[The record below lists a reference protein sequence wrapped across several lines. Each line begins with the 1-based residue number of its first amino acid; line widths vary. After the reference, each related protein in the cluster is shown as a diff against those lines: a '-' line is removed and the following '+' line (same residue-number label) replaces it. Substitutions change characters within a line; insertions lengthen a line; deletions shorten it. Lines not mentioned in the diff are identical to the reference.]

1 MLFKPS
7 RMHAAALA
15 VMLMFSVQA
24 QAANDDVKPV
34 ETKNVQEIVKKKSR
48 YTDEEREA
56 ERKRRVGIVERSN
69 HVFTLLGGE
78 MALQK
83 RQAGTALATYM
94 LMLNRTQDSEVAERA
109 LEMAVSL
116 NAFEQAE
123 RIYQKWREIE
133 PTPSAAQKR
142 MAWVYQLVRGGED
155 ASLSGLDDV
164 LAHADT
170 EQTRRIFLLL
180 ARTAVL
186 QPDLAEKTAE
196 EVRKAA
202 KRYPDMSE
210 AAIADV
216 IFSTQNNSQHAVEA
230 LQRLAA
236 LDADILP
243 PTEMTLRLLVSSK
256 PEVLSRFFKET
267 DTSHLSPIWQE
278 LEIETLIADKQYDQ
292 AYSRLQQRLS
302 ADPNADLYIQA
313 AALAGQRKEP
323 LNVVGS
329 WLEKAYQIGTSEQQ
343 SRAAVIGAMRYAN
356 DKDYAQAK
364 MWVNRINDKSYV
376 FDKAVLQASLAA
388 ESGDN
393 AQALAIVRK
402 AQKLP
407 EQEGRYFG
415 SSDLQRLYIHALSQQ
430 NRPQDALVELNA
442 LAAKTMKQAERSGN
456 YERAAETLY
465 QRALVY
471 EKLGRYDRAI
481 ADLRQY
487 VAWQPNSA
495 AGMNAL
501 GYTMLTAPG
510 AHNIDEAFRLI
521 QAAYHLEP
529 ESAAINDSMGWAYYK
544 KGDAQAALPYLQYAL
559 EQYPDAEVAAHLG
572 EVLWQLGEQEKAKT
586 IWQQGLNMGGDMAVL
601 RKTMQRFGVAA
612 PKAAAKPV
620 KSK

>member
-15 VMLMFSVQA
+15 VMLLFPLQA
-24 QAANDDVKPV
+24 QAVNNDVKPV
-34 ETKNVQEIVKKKSR
+34 ETKTVQEIVKKKSR
-48 YTDEEREA
+48 YTAEEREA
-56 ERKRRVGIVERSN
+56 ERLRRLGIVNHSN
-69 HVFTLLGGE
+69 HVFTLLGAE

-83 RQAGTALATYM
+83 GEAGTALATYM
-94 LMLNRTQDSEVAERA
+94 LMLNRTQNPEIAERA

-133 PTPSAAQKR
+133 PDPGPAQKR
-142 MAWVYQLVRGGED
+142 MAWVRQLVRGGAD

-164 LAHADT
+164 LENADT

-180 ARTAVL
+180 AQTAVQ
-186 QPDLAEKTAE
+186 QPDLAGKTAD

-202 KRYPDMSE
+202 KRYPDMPE

-216 IFSTQNNSQHAVEA
+216 IFSAQENSSHAVKA

-236 LDADILP
+236 LDAEILP
-243 PTEMTLRLLVSSK
+243 PTELTLRLLAQRK

-267 DTSHLSPIWQE
+267 DVGSLSPIWQE
-278 LEIETLIADKQYDQ
+278 LEIESLIASRQFDQ

-302 ADPNADLYIQA
+302 DNPNPDLYIQA
-313 AALAGQRKEP
+313 AVLANMRKEP

-329 WLEKAYQIGTSEQQ
+329 LLEKAYQTGASEQQ
-343 SRAAVIGAMRYAN
+343 SRAAVIGAMRYA
-356 DKDYAQAK
+356 DAKDYAQANV
-364 MWVNRINDKSYV
+364 WAGRISDKNYI

-388 ESGDN
+388 EAGN
-393 AQALAIVRK
+393 YAEALAAVRK

-415 SSDLQRLYIHALSQQ
+415 SEDLQRLYIHSLSKQ
-430 NRPQDALVELNA
+430 NRPQDALAELNA
-442 LAAKTMKQAERSGN
+442 LAARTLKQAERSGN
-456 YERAAETLY
+456 YDRAAEILY

-471 EKLGRYDRAI
+471 EQLGRYDRAI

-487 VAWQPNSA
+487 LAWNPNSA
-495 AGMNAL
+495 TGMNAL

-510 AHNIDEAFRLI
+510 ASNIDEAFRLI

-544 KGDAQAALPYLQYAL
+544 KGDAQAALPYLQYAF

-572 EVLWQLGEQEKAKT
+572 EVLWQLGGQAKAKAV
-586 IWQQGLNMGGDMAVL
+586 WKQGLSMGGNIAVL
-601 RKTMQRFGVAA
+601 HKTMQRFGVPV
-612 PKAAAKPV
+612 PKAAGRSGRNK
-620 KSK
+620 

>member
-24 QAANDDVKPV
+24 QAANDDAKPV

-56 ERKRRVGIVERSN
+56 ERKRRMGIVAHSN

-83 RQAGTALATYM
+83 GEAGTALATYM
-94 LMLNRTQDSEVAERA
+94 LMLNRTQNPEIAERA

-123 RIYQKWREIE
+123 LIYQKWREIE
-133 PTPSAAQKR
+133 PTPGPAQKR
-142 MAWVYQLVRGGED
+142 MAWVRQLVRGGSD

-170 EQTRRIFLLL
+170 EQARRIFLLL
-180 ARTAVL
+180 AQTAVQ
-186 QPDLAEKTAE
+186 QPALAEKTAD
-196 EVRKAA
+196 EVRRAA
-202 KRYPDMSE
+202 KGYPNMPE

-216 IFSTQNNSQHAVEA
+216 IFSAQDNSERAVEA
-230 LQRLAA
+230 LQRLAE

-243 PTEMTLRLLVSSK
+243 PTQLTLRLLAQRK

-267 DTSHLSPIWQE
+267 DTGHLSPIWQE
-278 LEIETLIADKQYDQ
+278 LEIETLIADKQFDQ

-302 ADPNADLYIQA
+302 VDPNADLYIQA
-313 AALAGQRKEP
+313 AALAGQRQEP
-323 LNVVGS
+323 LSVVGGL
-329 WLEKAYQIGTSEQQ
+329 LEKAYQSGTSEQQ
-343 SRAAVIGAMRYAN
+343 SRAAVMAVMRYAN
-356 DKDYAQAK
+356 AKDYAQAK

-388 ESGDN
+388 ESGDHT
-393 AQALAIVRK
+393 QALAMARK

-415 SSDLQRLYIHALSQQ
+415 SEDLQRLYIHALSKQ

-442 LAAKTMKQAERSGN
+442 LAAKTLKQAERSGN

-471 EKLGRYDRAI
+471 EQLGRYDRAI

-487 VAWQPNSA
+487 LAWNPNSA
-495 AGMNAL
+495 TGMNAL

-510 AHNIDEAFRLI
+510 ASNIDEAFRLI

-572 EVLWQLGEQEKAKT
+572 EVLWQLGEREKAKT
-586 IWQQGLNMGGDMAVL
+586 VWQQGLGMEGNRAVL
-601 RKTMQRFGVAA
+601 QKTMQRFGVAA
-612 PKAAAKPV
+612 PKAAKPV
-620 KSK
+620 RNQ

>member
-24 QAANDDVKPV
+24 QAANDDAKPV

-48 YTDEEREA
+48 YSDEEREA
-56 ERKRRVGIVERSN
+56 ERKRRMGIVAHSN

-83 RQAGTALATYM
+83 GEAGTALATYM
-94 LMLNRTQDSEVAERA
+94 LMLNRTQNPEIAERA

-123 RIYQKWREIE
+123 LIYQKWREIE
-133 PTPSAAQKR
+133 PNPSPAQKR
-142 MAWVYQLVRGGED
+142 MAWVRQLVRGGSD

-170 EQTRRIFLLL
+170 EQARRIFLLL
-180 ARTAVL
+180 AQTAVQ
-186 QPDLAEKTAE
+186 QPALAEKTAD
-196 EVRKAA
+196 EVRRAA
-202 KRYPDMSE
+202 KGYPNMPE

-216 IFSTQNNSQHAVEA
+216 IFGAQDNSERAVEA
-230 LQRLAA
+230 LQRLAE

-243 PTEMTLRLLVSSK
+243 PTQLTLRLLAQRK

-267 DTSHLSPIWQE
+267 DTGHLSPIWQE
-278 LEIETLIADKQYDQ
+278 LEIETLIADKQFDQ

-302 ADPNADLYIQA
+302 VDPNADLYIQA
-313 AALAGQRKEP
+313 AALAGQRQEP
-323 LNVVGS
+323 LSVVGS
-329 WLEKAYQIGTSEQQ
+329 LLEKAYQSGTSEQQ
-343 SRAAVIGAMRYAN
+343 SRAAVMAVMRYAN
-356 DKDYAQAK
+356 AKDYAQAK

-388 ESGDN
+388 ESGDHT
-393 AQALAIVRK
+393 QALAMARK

-415 SSDLQRLYIHALSQQ
+415 SEDLQRLYIHALSKQ

-442 LAAKTMKQAERSGN
+442 LAAKTLKQADRSGN

-471 EKLGRYDRAI
+471 EQLGRYDRAI

-487 VAWQPNSA
+487 LAWNPNSA
-495 AGMNAL
+495 TGMNAL

-510 AHNIDEAFRLI
+510 ASNIDEAFRLI

-572 EVLWQLGEQEKAKT
+572 EVLWQLGEREKAKT
-586 IWQQGLNMGGDMAVL
+586 VWQQGLGMEGNRAVL
-601 RKTMQRFGVAA
+601 QKTMQRFGVVA
-612 PKAAAKPV
+612 PKAAKPV
-620 KSK
+620 RNQ

>member
-24 QAANDDVKPV
+24 QAANDDAKPV

-48 YTDEEREA
+48 YTDEDREA
-56 ERKRRVGIVERSN
+56 ERKRRMDIVAHSN

-83 RQAGTALATYM
+83 GEAGTALATYM
-94 LMLNRTQDSEVAERA
+94 LMLNRTQNPEIAERA

-123 RIYQKWREIE
+123 LIYQKWREIE
-133 PTPSAAQKR
+133 PNPGPAQKR
-142 MAWVYQLVRGGED
+142 MAWVRQLVRGGSD

-170 EQTRRIFLLL
+170 EQARRIFLLL
-180 ARTAVL
+180 AQTAVQ
-186 QPDLAEKTAE
+186 QPALAEKTAD
-196 EVRKAA
+196 EVRRAA
-202 KRYPDMSE
+202 KGYPNMSE

-216 IFSTQNNSQHAVEA
+216 IFSAQDNSERAVEA
-230 LQRLAA
+230 LQRLAE

-243 PTEMTLRLLVSSK
+243 PTQLTLRLLAQRK

-267 DTSHLSPIWQE
+267 DTGHLSPIWQE
-278 LEIETLIADKQYDQ
+278 LEIETLIADKQFDQ

-302 ADPNADLYIQA
+302 VDPNADLYIQA
-313 AALAGQRKEP
+313 AALAGQRQEP
-323 LNVVGS
+323 LSVVGGL
-329 WLEKAYQIGTSEQQ
+329 LEKAYQSGTSEQQ
-343 SRAAVIGAMRYAN
+343 SRAAVMAVMRYAN
-356 DKDYAQAK
+356 AKDYAQAK

-388 ESGDN
+388 ELGDHT
-393 AQALAIVRK
+393 QALAMARK

-415 SSDLQRLYIHALSQQ
+415 SEDLQRLYIHALSKQ

-442 LAAKTMKQAERSGN
+442 LAAKTLKQAERSGN

-471 EKLGRYDRAI
+471 EQLSRYDRAI

-487 VAWQPNSA
+487 LAWNPNSA
-495 AGMNAL
+495 TGMNAL

-510 AHNIDEAFRLI
+510 ASNFDEAFRLI

-572 EVLWQLGEQEKAKT
+572 EVLWQLGEREKAKT
-586 IWQQGLNMGGDMAVL
+586 VWQQGLGMEGNRAVL
-601 RKTMQRFGVAA
+601 QKTMQRFSVAA
-612 PKAAAKPV
+612 PKAAKPV
-620 KSK
+620 RNQ

>member
-24 QAANDDVKPV
+24 QAANDDAKPV

-56 ERKRRVGIVERSN
+56 ERKRRMGIVAHSN

-83 RQAGTALATYM
+83 GEAGTALATYM
-94 LMLNRTQDSEVAERA
+94 LMLNRTQNPEIAERA

-123 RIYQKWREIE
+123 LIYQKWREIE
-133 PTPSAAQKR
+133 PNPGQAQKR
-142 MAWVYQLVRGGED
+142 MAWVRQLVRGGSD

-170 EQTRRIFLLL
+170 EQARRIFLLL
-180 ARTAVL
+180 AQTAVQ
-186 QPDLAEKTAE
+186 QPALAEKTAD
-196 EVRKAA
+196 EVRRAA
-202 KRYPDMSE
+202 KGYPNMPE

-216 IFSTQNNSQHAVEA
+216 IFSAQDNSERAVEA
-230 LQRLAA
+230 LQRLAE

-243 PTEMTLRLLVSSK
+243 PTQLTLRLLAQRK

-267 DTSHLSPIWQE
+267 DTGHLSPIWQE
-278 LEIETLIADKQYDQ
+278 LEIETLIADKQFDQ
-292 AYSRLQQRLS
+292 AYGRLQQRLS

-313 AALAGQRKEP
+313 AALAGQRQEP
-323 LNVVGS
+323 LSVVGGL
-329 WLEKAYQIGTSEQQ
+329 LEKAYQSGTSEQQ
-343 SRAAVIGAMRYAN
+343 SRAAVMAVMRYAN
-356 DKDYAQAK
+356 AKDYAQAK

-388 ESGDN
+388 ESGDHT
-393 AQALAIVRK
+393 QALAMARK

-415 SSDLQRLYIHALSQQ
+415 SEDLQRLYIHALSKQ

-442 LAAKTMKQAERSGN
+442 LAAKTLKQAERSGN

-471 EKLGRYDRAI
+471 EQLGRYDRAI

-487 VAWQPNSA
+487 LAWNPNSA
-495 AGMNAL
+495 TGMNAL

-510 AHNIDEAFRLI
+510 APNIDEAFRLI

-572 EVLWQLGEQEKAKT
+572 EVLWQLGEREKAKT
-586 IWQQGLNMGGDMAVL
+586 VWQQGLGMEGNRAVL
-601 RKTMQRFGVAA
+601 QKTMQRFGVAA
-612 PKAAAKPV
+612 PKAAKPV
-620 KSK
+620 RNQ

>member
-24 QAANDDVKPV
+24 QAANDDAKPV

-56 ERKRRVGIVERSN
+56 ERKRRMGIVAHSN

-83 RQAGTALATYM
+83 GEAGTALATYM
-94 LMLNRTQDSEVAERA
+94 LMLNRTQNPEIAERA

-123 RIYQKWREIE
+123 LIYQKWREIE
-133 PTPSAAQKR
+133 PNPGQAQKR
-142 MAWVYQLVRGGED
+142 MAWVRQLVRGGSD

-170 EQTRRIFLLL
+170 EQARRIFLLL
-180 ARTAVL
+180 AQTAVQ
-186 QPDLAEKTAE
+186 QPALAEKTAD
-196 EVRKAA
+196 EVRRAA
-202 KRYPDMSE
+202 KGYPNMPE

-216 IFSTQNNSQHAVEA
+216 IFSAQDNSERAVEA
-230 LQRLAA
+230 LQRLAE

-243 PTEMTLRLLVSSK
+243 PTQLTLRLLAQRK

-267 DTSHLSPIWQE
+267 DTGHLSPIWQE
-278 LEIETLIADKQYDQ
+278 LEIETLIADKQFDQ
-292 AYSRLQQRLS
+292 AYGRLQQRLS

-313 AALAGQRKEP
+313 AALAGQRQEP
-323 LNVVGS
+323 LSVVGGL
-329 WLEKAYQIGTSEQQ
+329 LEKAYQSGTSEQQ
-343 SRAAVIGAMRYAN
+343 SRAAVMAVMRYAN
-356 DKDYAQAK
+356 AKDYAQAK

-388 ESGDN
+388 ESGDHT
-393 AQALAIVRK
+393 QALAMARK

-415 SSDLQRLYIHALSQQ
+415 SEDLQRLYIHALSKQ

-442 LAAKTMKQAERSGN
+442 LAAKTLKQAERSGN

-471 EKLGRYDRAI
+471 EQLGRYDRAI

-487 VAWQPNSA
+487 LAWNPNSA
-495 AGMNAL
+495 TGMNAL

-510 AHNIDEAFRLI
+510 ASNIDEAFRLI

-572 EVLWQLGEQEKAKT
+572 EVLWQLGEREKAKT
-586 IWQQGLNMGGDMAVL
+586 VWQQGLGMEGNRAVL
-601 RKTMQRFGVAA
+601 QKTMQRFGVAA
-612 PKAAAKPV
+612 PKAAKPV
-620 KSK
+620 RNQ

>member
-24 QAANDDVKPV
+24 QAANDDAKPV

-48 YTDEEREA
+48 YTDEDREA
-56 ERKRRVGIVERSN
+56 ERKRRMDIVAHSN

-83 RQAGTALATYM
+83 GEAGTALATYM
-94 LMLNRTQDSEVAERA
+94 LMLNRTQNPEIAERA

-123 RIYQKWREIE
+123 LIYQKWREIE
-133 PTPSAAQKR
+133 PNPGPAQKR
-142 MAWVYQLVRGGED
+142 MAWVRQLVRGGSD

-170 EQTRRIFLLL
+170 EQARRIFLLL
-180 ARTAVL
+180 AQTAVQ
-186 QPDLAEKTAE
+186 QPALAEKTAD
-196 EVRKAA
+196 EVRRAA
-202 KRYPDMSE
+202 KGYPNMPE

-216 IFSTQNNSQHAVEA
+216 IFSAQDNSERAVEA
-230 LQRLAA
+230 LQRLAE

-243 PTEMTLRLLVSSK
+243 PTQLTLRLLAQRK

-267 DTSHLSPIWQE
+267 DTGHLSPIWQE
-278 LEIETLIADKQYDQ
+278 LEIETLIADKQFDQ

-302 ADPNADLYIQA
+302 VDPNADLYIQA
-313 AALAGQRKEP
+313 AALAGQRQEP
-323 LNVVGS
+323 LSVVGGL
-329 WLEKAYQIGTSEQQ
+329 LEKAYQSGTSEQQ
-343 SRAAVIGAMRYAN
+343 SRAAVMAVMRYAN
-356 DKDYAQAK
+356 AKDYGQAK

-388 ESGDN
+388 ESGDH
-393 AQALAIVRK
+393 AQALVMARK

-415 SSDLQRLYIHALSQQ
+415 SEDLQRLYIHALSKQ

-442 LAAKTMKQAERSGN
+442 LAAKTLKQAERSGN

-471 EKLGRYDRAI
+471 EQLGRYDRAI

-487 VAWQPNSA
+487 LAWNPNSA
-495 AGMNAL
+495 TGMNAL

-510 AHNIDEAFRLI
+510 ASNIDEAFRLI

-572 EVLWQLGEQEKAKT
+572 EVRWQLGEREKAKT
-586 IWQQGLNMGGDMAVL
+586 VWQQGLGMEGNRAVL
-601 RKTMQRFGVAA
+601 QKTMQRFGVAA
-612 PKAAAKPV
+612 PKAAKPV
-620 KSK
+620 RNQ

>member
-24 QAANDDVKPV
+24 QAANDDAKPV

-56 ERKRRVGIVERSN
+56 ERKRRMGIVAHSN

-83 RQAGTALATYM
+83 GEAGTALATYM
-94 LMLNRTQDSEVAERA
+94 LMLNRTQNPEIAERA

-123 RIYQKWREIE
+123 LIYQKWREIE
-133 PTPSAAQKR
+133 PNPGPAQKR
-142 MAWVYQLVRGGED
+142 MAWVRQLVRGGSD

-170 EQTRRIFLLL
+170 EQARRIFLLL
-180 ARTAVL
+180 AQTAVQ
-186 QPDLAEKTAE
+186 QPALAEKTAD
-196 EVRKAA
+196 EVRRAA
-202 KRYPDMSE
+202 KGYPNMPE

-216 IFSTQNNSQHAVEA
+216 IFSAQDNSERAVEA
-230 LQRLAA
+230 LQRLAE

-243 PTEMTLRLLVSSK
+243 PTQLTLRLLAQRK

-267 DTSHLSPIWQE
+267 DAGHLSPIWQE
-278 LEIETLIADKQYDQ
+278 LEIETLIADKQFDQ

-302 ADPNADLYIQA
+302 VDPNADLYIQA
-313 AALAGQRKEP
+313 AALAGQRQEP
-323 LNVVGS
+323 LSVVGGL
-329 WLEKAYQIGTSEQQ
+329 LEKAYQSGTSEQQ
-343 SRAAVIGAMRYAN
+343 SRAAVMAVMRYAN
-356 DKDYAQAK
+356 AKDYAQAK

-388 ESGDN
+388 ESGDRT
-393 AQALAIVRK
+393 QALAMARK

-407 EQEGRYFG
+407 EKEGRYFG
-415 SSDLQRLYIHALSQQ
+415 SEDLQRLYIHALSKQ

-442 LAAKTMKQAERSGN
+442 LAAKTLKQAERSGN

-471 EKLGRYDRAI
+471 EQLGRYDRAI

-487 VAWQPNSA
+487 LAWNPNSA
-495 AGMNAL
+495 TGMNAL

-510 AHNIDEAFRLI
+510 ASNIDEAFRLI

-572 EVLWQLGEQEKAKT
+572 EVLWQLGEREKAKT
-586 IWQQGLNMGGDMAVL
+586 VWQQGLGMEGNRAVL
-601 RKTMQRFGVAA
+601 QKTMQRFGVAA
-612 PKAAAKPV
+612 PKAAKPV
-620 KSK
+620 RKQ